1 AQTIPAMLAGD
12 VTFAIDNLAS
22 YMSLIEAGTMRAL
35 AVTSAQRWPTLP
47 NVPTMAEVGVP
58 DFVVTSWAAYVM
70 PVATAP
76 AIVDKL
82 ATAQKEIA
90 AEQPMQ
96 NRFLAAGAR
105 LFSSTPAEAAAFA
118 AKETVMWREVVRLSG
133 LTPQ

>member
-1 AQTIPAMLAGD
+1 M
-12 VTFAIDNLAS
+12 
-22 YMSLIEAGTMRAL
+22 
-35 AVTSAQRWPTLP
+35 
-47 NVPTMAEVGVP
+47 P

-70 PVATAP
+70 PIATPP

-82 ATAQKEIA
+82 ATTQKEIA
-90 AEQPMQ
+90 AEQLMQ

-105 LFSSTPAEAAAFA
+105 LFSSTPTEAAALA

>member
-1 AQTIPAMLAGD
+1 MLAGD

-22 YMSLIEAGTMRAL
+22 YISLIEAGTMRAL

-58 DFVVTSWAAYVM
+58 DFIVTSWAAYVM

-90 AEQPMQ
+90 AEASTQ
-96 NRFLAAGAR
+96 NRFLTAGAR
-105 LFSSTPAEAAAFA
+105 LFSSTPVEAAAFA